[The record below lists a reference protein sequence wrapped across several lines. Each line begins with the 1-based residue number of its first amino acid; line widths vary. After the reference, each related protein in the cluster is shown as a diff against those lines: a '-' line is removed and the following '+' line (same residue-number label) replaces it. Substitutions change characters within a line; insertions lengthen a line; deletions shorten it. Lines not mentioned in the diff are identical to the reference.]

1 MKASMKAARAD
12 MKSKSG
18 SFKGVCPKSKKS
30 KTSPASNFD
39 VYYQGGK
46 RNTGAVID
54 CDGIIEQLDIFK
66 EPLQTQG
73 VAQKCSQARD
83 AKAILFVMNTH
94 GAGKYECLW
103 VDGDNLVGSHYTGSA
118 TIETAQPTFMLRTR
132 SEGDR

>member
-1 MKASMKAARAD
+1 MKAAKAD

-18 SFKGVCPKSKKS
+18 SFKGVCPKPKKS
-30 KTSPASNFD
+30 KTSPA
-39 VYYQGGK
+39 GK

-54 CDGIIEQLDIFK
+54 CDGIIEQLGIFK